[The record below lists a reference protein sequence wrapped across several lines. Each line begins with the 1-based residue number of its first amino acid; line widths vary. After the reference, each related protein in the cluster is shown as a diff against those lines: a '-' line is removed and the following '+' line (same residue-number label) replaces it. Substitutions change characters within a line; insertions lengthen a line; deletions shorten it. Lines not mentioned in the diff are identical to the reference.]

1 MDAEEHRHT
10 LNMSWC
16 PSVEGMVVD
25 DYRLKCA
32 IHFGYALLDV
42 ASQSCVV
49 LNLSPSSAAH
59 VAAVVLWV
67 DRRVVLPEGA
77 HDVVVNAP
85 FEMDSSG
92 MGTWFGLL
100 DVQVSPSSRSAA

>member
-1 MDAEEHRHT
+1 M
-10 LNMSWC
+10 
-16 PSVEGMVVD
+16 
-25 DYRLKCA
+25 
-32 IHFGYALLDV
+32 
-42 ASQSCVV
+42 
-49 LNLSPSSAAH
+49 
-59 VAAVVLWV
+59 VLWI

-100 DVQVSPSSRSAA
+100 DVQVSPNNRSASAEETS

>member
-1 MDAEEHRHT
+1 
-10 LNMSWC
+10 
-16 PSVEGMVVD
+16 MV
-25 DYRLKCA
+25 LC
-32 IHFGYALLDV
+32 I
-42 ASQSCVV
+42 
-49 LNLSPSSAAH
+49 
-59 VAAVVLWV
+59 

-100 DVQVSPSSRSAA
+100 DVQVSPNNRSPRPRKRRLEAVKG

>member
-1 MDAEEHRHT
+1 MR
-10 LNMSWC
+10 
-16 PSVEGMVVD
+16 PQSVCA
-25 DYRLKCA
+25 RL
-32 IHFGYALLDV
+32 GVPTSL
-42 ASQSCVV
+42 SQTGLKRWRV
-49 LNLSPSSAAH
+49 SPSSAAH
-59 VAAVVLWV
+59 VASVVLWI

-100 DVQVSPSSRSAA
+100 DVQVSPNNRSASAEGTP